1 MHQQTCGK
9 YARCAFSRTLAHG
22 GLPSPRITGYK
33 AQKIMKRLTTNE
45 RRELV
50 DAAMGRR
57 RFDLLMKNVK
67 LVNVFSGEIYPAEIG
82 LSNGYIAHVE
92 KIQKGNSL
100 EAGADKIYDGMGRY
114 AVPGFIDSHVHIES
128 SMVTPY
134 NFAKIVIP
142 KGTTTVV
149 TDPHEIA
156 NVMGIE
162 GVEYMI
168 EAGRDVPMYQYALS
182 PSCVPSVPG
191 LEEAGAVFGKEE
203 IERIIGMERVLG
215 VAEVMDYYGVI
226 NNSKRMMEI
235 LDLALEK
242 DCFVQGHFFSNSD
255 RELSAYLCAG
265 PNTNHEFITG
275 TDARRAIR
283 AGMVVDARES
293 SFAKNVK
300 SIVEGIKELHS
311 PKNLTICTDD
321 RDPKEI
327 ITKGHINDCLRIAIK
342 SGLNRID
349 AIRAATINS
358 ASVYGLKRLGAIA
371 PGYIANINLV
381 DDLEGIHVES
391 VFFEGNLV
399 AENDELLVEIEPK
412 AFPLEK
418 INSIYLDDFSVDRL
432 RIKAAVEEGRVK
444 VRVIKYQDLETLVTE
459 TAFEKVAVRN
469 GYVTLEDRKDLNF
482 IAVFNRH
489 KVSGNCAVGIVG
501 NFCLS
506 HGAIAGTVSH
516 DCHNLCVVYTNLKD
530 AVRAIEEVRRIG
542 GGIVFS
548 SGNILKTIALP
559 IAGLMSRHE
568 AEKLIP
574 DVDSMNEVL
583 REAGIEFRNP
593 VMRLATAALPV
604 IPSIK
609 ITDLGIV
616 DVVNQRLVDLF
627 VQ

>member
-1 MHQQTCGK
+1 
-9 YARCAFSRTLAHG
+9 
-22 GLPSPRITGYK
+22 
-33 AQKIMKRLTTNE
+33 MKKLTSIE
-45 RRELV
+45 RKELV
-50 DAAMGRR
+50 DAAIGRR
-57 RFDLLMKNVK
+57 RFDLLIKNIK

-82 LSNGYIAHVE
+82 LCNGYIAHVE
-92 KIQKGNSL
+92 KSQKGNSL
-100 EAGADKIYDGMGRY
+100 EAGADNIYDGKGRY

-168 EAGRDVPMYQYALS
+168 EAGRDVPMYQYVLS

-226 NNSKRMMEI
+226 NNSKRMREI

-242 DCFVQGHFFSNSD
+242 DCFIQGHFFGNSD

-275 TDARRAIR
+275 RDAKRAIR

-293 SFAKNVK
+293 SFGKNIK
-300 SIVEGIKELHS
+300 SIVERIQGLHS
-311 PKNLTICTDD
+311 PKNFTICTDD
-321 RDPKEI
+321 REPKEI
-327 ITKGHINDCLRIAIK
+327 ITKGHINDCLRIAIN

-349 AIRAATINS
+349 AVRAATMNA
-358 ASVYGLKRLGAIA
+358 ASLYGLKRLGAVA
-371 PGYIANINLV
+371 PGHIANINLI
-381 DDLEGIHVES
+381 DNLEDINVES

-399 AENDELLVEIEPK
+399 AESDELLIEIEPK
-412 AFPLEK
+412 EFSLEK

-432 RIKAAVEEGRVK
+432 RIKAPIEEGRVK
-444 VRVIKYQDLETLVTE
+444 VRVIKYQDSETLVTE
-459 TAFEKVAVRN
+459 TAFEEAIVRN
-469 GYVTLEDRKDLNF
+469 GYVTLEDREDLNF

-489 KVSGNCAVGIVG
+489 KASENCAVGIVG
-501 NFCLS
+501 NFRLS
-506 HGAIAGTVSH
+506 HGAVAGTVSH

-530 AVRAIEEVRRIG
+530 AVRAIEEAKRIG

-548 SGNILKTIALP
+548 NGDVVKTIALP
-559 IAGLMSRHE
+559 VAGLMSRYE
-568 AEKLIP
+568 AEELIP
-574 DVDSMNEVL
+574 DIDRMNEVL
-583 REAGIEFRNP
+583 RESGIEFRNP

-604 IPSIK
+604 IPNIK

-627 VQ
+627 DQ